1 MARDRQRGREKL
13 KDPGRSLSRAVSIFY
28 ISAFCLLFLRDFQWQ
43 ALALAVAVPL
53 AGAFTT
59 GFLPR
64 LFPVDKLLLSL
75 TNFLCALG
83 LLVLYD
89 TNPTYAYHQSI
100 YYFVGLAAMVVCI
113 YLIRVGRSFRLLV
126 WPMMLLSLVL
136 LVLPLFIGK
145 ETYGAKNWFYVGGIS
160 VQPSEIVKLTLIIVI
175 SRFMADRRLI
185 PWLGFSVACLGV
197 LMLQAD
203 LGTALLYYGVA
214 LMLYFAS
221 SGNPVL
227 MLCGIGGGVGAA
239 LLGYQKFAHVKKRV
253 AIWLDPWSDYDNAGY
268 QLIQSLMAIASG
280 GVLGVGLGL
289 GSPTTIPVYHTD
301 FIFSV
306 ICEQFGMLFGSC
318 VLLMYVAIIW
328 RGTSIAM
335 AARTRFHGLLAMGCT
350 AMLGLQTFI
359 IIGGVIKLIPLT
371 GVTMPFV
378 SYGGTSL
385 VACLC
390 LIGLIQG
397 VSSVNE
403 DDLARDADLADY
415 GGGAACSGSGSNSSS
430 LLSSSS
436 RFLPCSAHTG
446 CTLSPSTATA
456 GSPTRRIRVYGRRS
470 RTSCRA
476 IFSTAAAWCWRP
488 LPSAR
493 TAPSPAFISRMKLP
507 AAPLC
512 TCWAIPTGR
521 LPTGLKVFK
530 RRTSTASR
538 PGFGS
543 GFRRL

>member
-1 MARDRQRGREKL
+1 MISLARDRQRGREKL

-28 ISAFCLLFLRDFQWQ
+28 ISAFCLLFLRDCQWQ

-221 SGNPVL
+221 SGNLVL
-227 MLCGIGGGVGAA
+227 MLCGIGGGVSAA
-239 LLGYQKFAHVKKRV
+239 TR
-253 AIWLDPWSDYDNAGY
+253 
-268 QLIQSLMAIASG
+268 SLRTSKSASR
-280 GVLGVGLGL
+280 
-289 GSPTTIPVYHTD
+289 
-301 FIFSV
+301 
-306 ICEQFGMLFGSC
+306 FGST
-318 VLLMYVAIIW
+318 
-328 RGTSIAM
+328 RG
-335 AARTRFHGLLAMGCT
+335 
-350 AMLGLQTFI
+350 
-359 IIGGVIKLIPLT
+359 
-371 GVTMPFV
+371 
-378 SYGGTSL
+378 
-385 VACLC
+385 
-390 LIGLIQG
+390 
-397 VSSVNE
+397 
-403 DDLARDADLADY
+403 
-415 GGGAACSGSGSNSSS
+415 
-430 LLSSSS
+430 
-436 RFLPCSAHTG
+436 
-446 CTLSPSTATA
+446 AT
-456 GSPTRRIRVYGRRS
+456 T
-470 RTSCRA
+470 TTRA
-476 IFSTAAAWCWRP
+476 IS
-488 LPSAR
+488 S
-493 TAPSPAFISRMKLP
+493 
-507 AAPLC
+507 
-512 TCWAIPTGR
+512 
-521 LPTGLKVFK
+521 
-530 RRTSTASR
+530 
-538 PGFGS
+538 
-543 GFRRL
+543 FRA